1 MNFRTGHHAGFTSRT
16 TMPTR
21 ILLVEDNKD
30 LRENATLVLHL
41 EGYEV
46 QAASDGREALE
57 LIETGFVPQ
66 LIVSDIMM
74 PRMDGYRFFEAVRQK
89 RSLRSVPFI
98 FLTARGSRQDV
109 STGRMLGADDYLI
122 KPFDPEELLIAIQTR
137 LRRTAEIRADAD
149 EDLAQA
155 RRHLA
160 DLLSHELRTPLTY
173 VTGGFALLADEL
185 KHHPENSTSDHV
197 RTSLDLIQNGT
208 QRLNRLAEQMV
219 LYSQLIS
226 GDFAQRLQSSGENL
240 ELLFLI
246 LDARDEVGHL
256 ARERGIT
263 LRQNLPE
270 TEILTVYGLRDLL
283 VTAMSEIIRNA
294 LQYSARGTQVRLTL
308 AREGPWAL
316 FTVSDEGNGIRSED
330 QANIWNVL
338 IQSERDFNQQQGAG
352 MGLPIVKGIIITH
365 GGEVKLDS
373 APGLG
378 TRVTVRLPLVFD

>member
-1 MNFRTGHHAGFTSRT
+1 
-16 TMPTR
+16 MPTT
-21 ILLVEDNKD
+21 ILLVEDNRD
-30 LRENATLVLHL
+30 LRENATLVLQL

-46 QAASDGREALE
+46 QAAGDGREALE
-57 LIETGFVPQ
+57 LLEAGFVPQ

-74 PRMDGYRFFEAVRQK
+74 PRMDGYKFFEAVRQK
-89 RSLRSVPFI
+89 RHLRSVPFI

-149 EDLAQA
+149 EDLEQA

-160 DLLSHELRTPLTY
+160 ELLSHELRTPLTY

-185 KHHPENSTSDHV
+185 KHHPENSTSENV

-270 TEILTVYGLRDLL
+270 AEILTVYGLRDLL

-294 LQYSARGTQVRLTL
+294 LQYSARGTQVKLVL
-308 AREGPWAL
+308 AREGPWAV
-316 FTVSDEGNGIRSED
+316 FTVSDQGHGIRPED

-338 IQSERDFNQQQGAG
+338 IQSERDYNEQQGAG
-352 MGLPIVKGIIITH
+352 MGLPIVKGIITTH
-365 GGEVKLDS
+365 GGAVELDS
-373 APGLG
+373 APDQG

>member
-1 MNFRTGHHAGFTSRT
+1 MAT
-16 TMPTR
+16 T

-30 LRENATLVLHL
+30 LLENATLVLQL

-46 QAASDGREALE
+46 QAANDGREALE
-57 LIETGFVPQ
+57 LLETGLVPQ

-74 PRMDGYRFFEAVRQK
+74 PHMDGYQFFEAVRQK
-89 RSLRSVPFI
+89 RHLRSVPFI

-149 EDLAQA
+149 EDLEQA

-160 DLLSHELRTPLTY
+160 ELLSHELRTPLTY

-185 KHHPENSTSDHV
+185 KHQPENSTSENV
-197 RTSLDLIQNGT
+197 QTSLELIQNGT

-219 LYSQLIS
+219 VYSQLVS
-226 GDFAQRLQSSGENL
+226 GDFAQRLQTSGENL

-246 LDARDEVGHL
+246 LDARDTVRYL

-263 LRQNLPE
+263 FRQNLPE
-270 TEILTVYGLRDLL
+270 TERLTVYGLRDLL
-283 VTAMSEIIRNA
+283 VMAMGEIMRNA
-294 LQYSARGTQVRLTL
+294 LQYSARGTQVKFAL
-308 AREGPWAL
+308 AHEGHWAV
-316 FTVSDEGNGIRSED
+316 FTVGDQGRGIRPED
-330 QANIWNVL
+330 QANIWNIL
-338 IQSERDFNQQQGAG
+338 IQSERDYNEQQGVG
-352 MGLPIVKGIIITH
+352 MGLPVVKEIITMH
-365 GGEVKLDS
+365 GGEVELDS
-373 APGLG
+373 VPGQG
-378 TRVTVRLPLVFD
+378 TRVTLRLPLVFD